1 MNFFIDKILCCF
13 GIEQNDKKSE
23 EIFNKISFAMN
34 KPKENDSKPKE
45 NISLENLNLGQSD
58 PTGIPETLEISEI
71 RKIYEISEIPETHE
85 IVNKTPKSEFYYEE
99 DYSSLVLTNSDEY
112 ENFSRIICGFF
123 YTVSF
128 IIIINIFV
136 IQRQFLI
143 KNYFK

>member
-1 MNFFIDKILCCF
+1 MDFFIDKLMCCF
-13 GIEQNDKKSE
+13 KIKQFDKKSE
-23 EIFNKISFAMN
+23 EDIFNKISLAMN
-34 KPKENDSKPKE
+34 KPKENDSKTKE

-58 PTGIPETLEISEI
+58 PTGIPETH
-71 RKIYEISEIPETHE
+71 EISEIPETHE
-85 IVNKTPKSEFYYEE
+85 IVNKTPETEFYYEE

-112 ENFSRIICGFF
+112 ENFSKVICGFF

-128 IIIINIFV
+128 IIMINIFV

>member
-1 MNFFIDKILCCF
+1 MNFFIDKILRCF

-23 EIFNKISFAMN
+23 EIFDKISFSMN

-58 PTGIPETLEISEI
+58 PTGIPETHEISEI
-71 RKIYEISEIPETHE
+71 SETHE
-85 IVNKTPKSEFYYEE
+85 IVNKTPETEFYYEE

-112 ENFSRIICGFF
+112 ENFSKVICGFF

-128 IIIINIFV
+128 IIMINLFV

>member
-1 MNFFIDKILCCF
+1 MN
-13 GIEQNDKKSE
+13 
-23 EIFNKISFAMN
+23 
-34 KPKENDSKPKE
+34 KPKE

-85 IVNKTPKSEFYYEE
+85 IVNKTPESEFYYEE

-112 ENFSRIICGFF
+112 ENFSNVICGFF

-128 IIIINIFV
+128 IIMINIFV